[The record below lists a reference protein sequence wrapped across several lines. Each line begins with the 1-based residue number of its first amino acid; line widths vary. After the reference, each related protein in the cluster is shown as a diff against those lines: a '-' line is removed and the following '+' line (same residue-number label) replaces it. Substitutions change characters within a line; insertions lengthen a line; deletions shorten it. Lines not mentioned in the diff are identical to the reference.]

1 MTTARS
7 IWTPFIAMI
16 YLACNTSTLTNKS
29 TPTRSDTNKII
40 SEESL
45 NIDKNKATINKI
57 KTEIIAKNKADY
69 SDNFIAGLKELGYEK
84 FELKDSLLLVNGK
97 DTVYFPSAPKIG
109 KLIVLTG
116 RKNNLAISLTIKR
129 INYTTIDYKIE
140 MVEFGK
146 KRHNQ
151 SGQADLISSFFFG
164 AESDISETTG
174 NEYFVS
180 EFTEYKNNDC
190 YTLIRLGFEKTSGPY
205 LLGKVKKNCNG
216 KFMDVD
222 LENFPTLIEK

>member
-16 YLACNTSTLTNKS
+16 YLACNTSTTTNKR

-40 SEESL
+40 TEESL
-45 NIDKNKATINKI
+45 NLDKNKATINKI
-57 KTEIIAKNKADY
+57 KTEIIAKNKANY
-69 SDNFIAGLKELGYEK
+69 SDNGYEK

-97 DTVYFPSAPKIG
+97 DTVYFPSAPKVG
-109 KLIVLTG
+109 KVIVLTG

-164 AESDISETTG
+164 AESDINETTG

-180 EFTEYKNNDC
+180 EFNEYKNNEC
-190 YTLIRLGFEKTSGPY
+190 YTLIRLGYEKTSGPY
-205 LLGKVKKNCNG
+205 LLGKVKKNCND